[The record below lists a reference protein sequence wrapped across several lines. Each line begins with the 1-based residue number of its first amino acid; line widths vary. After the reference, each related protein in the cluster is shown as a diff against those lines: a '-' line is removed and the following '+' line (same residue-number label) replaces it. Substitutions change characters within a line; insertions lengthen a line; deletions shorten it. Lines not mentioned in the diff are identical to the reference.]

1 MSAFTRT
8 SDVDRPTLLTI
19 RSLQTQLDLM
29 THACTRSCAVECL
42 AMLIAAFVILGVAVL
57 LGSGLAVLH
66 LQTERSTPPWSLAAL
81 HGLLAV
87 GGLSCLALALRG
99 PPRGLEYGVA
109 SFGII
114 AASLITLAAL
124 IGVALLATRIFKT
137 RIAGIMIGIHAT
149 LAVGGFVILA
159 AYVLLG

>member
-1 MSAFTRT
+1 VPGHVDRGFRHPRSRRFVGLSACGSAFANGE
-8 SDVDRPTLLTI
+8 
-19 RSLQTQLDLM
+19 Q
-29 THACTRSCAVECL
+29 HAAV
-42 AMLIAAFVILGVAVL
+42 VAC
-57 LGSGLAVLH
+57 G
-66 LQTERSTPPWSLAAL
+66 L

-99 PPRGLEYGVA
+99 PPRGLDQGVA

-114 AASLITLAAL
+114 ATSLITLAAL

-149 LAVGGFVILA
+149 LAVGGFVILT

>member
-1 MSAFTRT
+1 
-8 SDVDRPTLLTI
+8 
-19 RSLQTQLDLM
+19 
-29 THACTRSCAVECL
+29 
-42 AMLIAAFVILGVAVL
+42 MLIAAFVILGVAVL
-57 LGSGLAVLH
+57 LGSVLAVLH
-66 LQTERSTPPWSLAAL
+66 LQTEPGTPPWSLAAL

-99 PPRGLEYGVA
+99 PPRGLDQGVA

-114 AASLITLAAL
+114 ATSLITLAAL
-124 IGVALLATRIFKT
+124 IGVALLVTRIFKT

-149 LAVGGFVILA
+149 LAVGGFVILT